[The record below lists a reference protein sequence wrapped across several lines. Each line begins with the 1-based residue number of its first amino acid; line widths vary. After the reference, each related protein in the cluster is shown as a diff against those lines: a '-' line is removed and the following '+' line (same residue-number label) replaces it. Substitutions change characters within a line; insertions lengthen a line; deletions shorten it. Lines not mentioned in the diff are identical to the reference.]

1 MAIDFNTNAV
11 INAVINAV
19 KTQAGQGFSTIS
31 NLVST
36 QAKMMAH
43 QAAFIAESSAVGA
56 LKDDPDLKQMFVDQ
70 LAGSVRGL
78 AHTVAALTIL
88 TVEKVWNAVVKVL
101 WQAINQ
107 ALSSAGGGL
116 LVLPAL

>member
-1 MAIDFNTNAV
+1 LAIDFDTGAVVNAL
-11 INAVINAV
+11 IGAIQ
-19 KTQAGQGFSTIS
+19 TQAKQGFSTIS
-31 NLVST
+31 TLVTT
-36 QAKMMAH
+36 QAKMMAQ

-56 LKDDPDLKQMFVDQ
+56 LKEDPVLKQMFVDQ
-70 LAGSVRGL
+70 LADSVRGL
-78 AHTVAALTIL
+78 ARDVAALTIL

-107 ALSSAGGGL
+107 ALSSASQGL